1 MKALLGNIKQY
12 IPSRG
17 SIMKFRLLASIKN
30 LAAFSFLL
38 TLIFSSIP
46 TAQSK
51 DFWEKK
57 EYKEW
62 SQKECSKMLTD
73 SPWVEKHEVTSIDVN
88 TADATASDGRP
99 PYVKYTVQLYSALP
113 VRQAIVRQSQIANKY
128 DELSPEQKQ
137 QLDQQTD
144 AILNANYEDHV
155 VVYITYESNLPRN
168 VITQLV
174 NHWQTQNTDRLK
186 FSVFL
191 NGSKGERVPLSQY
204 VVSSGS
210 QQSFQFVFPRKVD
223 GREIIGPED
232 KDLILEFQF
241 PGAGRVGGG
250 TAFVTFK
257 TKKMMYN
264 GKLEY

>member
-1 MKALLGNIKQY
+1 
-12 IPSRG
+12 
-17 SIMKFRLLASIKN
+17 MKFRFLTSVKN

-46 TAQSK
+46 TAQGK

-57 EYKEW
+57 EYTEW
-62 SQKECSKMLTD
+62 SKKDCRKMLTD

-88 TADATASDGRP
+88 MADATASDGRP
-99 PYVKYTVQLYSALP
+99 PYVKYQVQLYSALP
-113 VRQAIVRQSQIANKY
+113 VRQAIVRQAQIENKY
-128 DELSPEQKQ
+128 EDLSSEQKQ

-144 AILNANYEDHV
+144 PILNANYADHV
-155 VVYITYESNLPRN
+155 VVYVTYESNLPRN

-191 NGSKGERVPLSQY
+191 NGSNGERVPLSQY
-204 VVSSGS
+204 VVSQSS
-210 QQSFQFVFPRKVD
+210 QQAFQFVFPRKVD
-223 GREIIGPED
+223 GREIIGPDD
-232 KDLILEFQF
+232 KELILEFKY
-241 PGAGRVGGG
+241 PSAGRIGGG

-257 TKKMMYN
+257 TKKMMYK

>member
-1 MKALLGNIKQY
+1 
-12 IPSRG
+12 
-17 SIMKFRLLASIKN
+17 MKFRFSTSVKN

-38 TLIFSSIP
+38 ILVFSSIP

-62 SQKECSKMLTD
+62 SEKECSKMLEN

-88 TADATASDGRP
+88 MADATASDGRP
-99 PYVKYTVQLYSALP
+99 PYVKYQIQLYSALP
-113 VRQAIVRQSQIANKY
+113 IRQAIVRQAQIDNKY
-128 DELSPEQKQ
+128 DDLSPEQKQ
-137 QLDQQTD
+137 QLDKQTD

-155 VVYITYESNLPRN
+155 VVYITYESNLPRST
-168 VITQLV
+168 ITQLV
-174 NHWQTQNTDRLK
+174 NYWQTQNTDRLK

-191 NGSKGERVPLSQY
+191 TGSKGERVPLSQY
-204 VVSSGS
+204 VVSQSS
-210 QQSFQFVFPRKVD
+210 QQAFQFVFPRKVD
-223 GREIIGPED
+223 GREILGPED
-232 KDLILEFQF
+232 KDLTLEFQY
-241 PGAGRVGGG
+241 PAAGRVGGG
-250 TAFVTFK
+250 TAFVSFK